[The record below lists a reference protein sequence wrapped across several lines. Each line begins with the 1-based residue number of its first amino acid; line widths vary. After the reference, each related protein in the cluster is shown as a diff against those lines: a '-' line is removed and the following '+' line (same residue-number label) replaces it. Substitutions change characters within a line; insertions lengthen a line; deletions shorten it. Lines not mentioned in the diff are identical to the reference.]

1 MAEDLFATLHTSKG
15 DIEVRLFPL
24 QAPKTV
30 QNFVGLADGSQ
41 EWTDP
46 KTRQKVTGR
55 PLYNGTI
62 FHRVIDGFMIQ
73 GGDPMGSGMGGP
85 GYTFNDEISPDLAF
99 TRPYL
104 LAMANAGKRNGQG
117 TNGSQFFITVAPTT
131 WLTGKHTIF
140 GEVTSGTEV
149 VDAIVAVDKD
159 RQDRPREDVVIQS
172 IDIERRSS

>member
-1 MAEDLFATLHTSKG
+1 MAEDLFATLHTSMG

-41 EWTDP
+41 EWKDP
-46 KTRQKVTGR
+46 KTGQKVTGR
-55 PLYNGTI
+55 PLYDGTI
-62 FHRVIDGFMIQ
+62 FHRVIEGFMVQ
-73 GGDPMGSGMGGP
+73 GGDPLGSGRGGP
-85 GYTFNDEISPDLAF
+85 GYNFKDEFNPDLAF
-99 TRPYL
+99 TKPYL
-104 LAMANAGKRNGQG
+104 LAMANSGPN

-149 VDAIVAVDKD
+149 IDAIVAVPKD
-159 RQDRPREDVVIQS
+159 RSDRPRQDVTINS
-172 IDIERRSS
+172 IEISGGAS